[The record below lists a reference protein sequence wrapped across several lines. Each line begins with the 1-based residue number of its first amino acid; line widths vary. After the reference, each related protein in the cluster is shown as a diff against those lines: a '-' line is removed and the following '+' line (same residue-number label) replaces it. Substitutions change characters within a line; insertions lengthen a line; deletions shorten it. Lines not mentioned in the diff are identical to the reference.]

1 MRYYLLRPD
10 HAVPEKWVLGDIRH
24 VNNWH
29 FRDPPVN
36 YMEPGS
42 YTLDVR
48 VEGAEVDYALAGYG
62 SVPVLSRRA
71 RDALVGLPEVD
82 EPYHHLV
89 LEPVQIANTRVE
101 QDYFVMII
109 ETQVE
114 CVDEQR
120 SEYQRYTVDDPVR
133 PDLAGDYRGFTRLVI
148 DPVKVARR
156 DIFRLKHYL
165 GAIIVSEEVK
175 RRFERAGVVGL
186 ACDSVNGAKP
196 KVT

>member
-10 HAVPEKWVLGDIRH
+10 HSVPHKWVLGDIRH

-29 FRDPPVN
+29 FSNPPPN
-36 YMEPGS
+36 YMEPGT

-48 VEGAEVDYALAGYG
+48 FEGVEVDYALAGYG

-82 EPYHHLV
+82 KPYHHLV
-89 LEPVQIANTRVE
+89 LEPVHIANTHVE

-114 CVDEQR
+114 CVDQQH
-120 SEYQRYTVDDPVR
+120 SEYQRYAVDDPVR
-133 PDLAGDYRGFTRLVI
+133 PDRAGDYRGFTRLVI
-148 DPVKVARR
+148 DPVNVGGR

-175 RRFERAGVVGL
+175 RRFESAGVVGM
-186 ACDSVNGAKP
+186 AFDSVNGDTTT
-196 KVT
+196 VT